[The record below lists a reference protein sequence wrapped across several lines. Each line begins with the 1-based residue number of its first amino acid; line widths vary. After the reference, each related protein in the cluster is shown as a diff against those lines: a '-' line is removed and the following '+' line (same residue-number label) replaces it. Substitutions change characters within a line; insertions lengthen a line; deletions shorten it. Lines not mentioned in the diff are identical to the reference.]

1 MFTTTN
7 SLVKIELRTI
17 ITKKK
22 KREPDFPTWL
32 TGCELMWD
40 VSVSPSAETKTSF
53 SATVHV
59 EDDALGAEER
69 PAVKKSSVILSKI
82 TN

>member
-1 MFTTTN
+1 
-7 SLVKIELRTI
+7 
-17 ITKKK
+17 
-22 KREPDFPTWL
+22 
-32 TGCELMWD
+32 MWD

-53 SATVHV
+53 PDCGATVHV

-69 PAVKKSSVILSKI
+69 PVVKKSSVILSKI

>member
-1 MFTTTN
+1 
-7 SLVKIELRTI
+7 
-17 ITKKK
+17 
-22 KREPDFPTWL
+22 
-32 TGCELMWD
+32 MWD